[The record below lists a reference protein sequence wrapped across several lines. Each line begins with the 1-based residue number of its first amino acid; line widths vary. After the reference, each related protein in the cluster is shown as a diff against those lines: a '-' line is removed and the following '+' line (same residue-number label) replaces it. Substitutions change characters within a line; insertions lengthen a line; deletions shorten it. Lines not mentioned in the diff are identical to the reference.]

1 MYLDQRGDVRACCW
15 NALHPLGNV
24 ADASLREIWFGDR
37 ADELRRAVASNDYS
51 LGCHACAQTAARGHD
66 ALVFAR
72 TFDHLPVGE
81 PLGYPSE
88 ISFAMSNTCNL
99 QCIMCRGEW
108 SSSIRAHR
116 EHLPPLPDVYDD
128 RFFSDLR
135 EFLPHLRSAKF
146 LGGEPFLQSETFR
159 IWDLMTEL
167 GVSIPCSV
175 TTNASQW
182 NRRVARVLDEHP
194 ISITVSIDGVSK
206 DTYEAIRVGARH
218 ADFVQNIAR
227 FHESA
232 RRRGTHFSF
241 TWCLMPENWHEF
253 ADYLLLADRFDCDA
267 GVNTVPW
274 PEVFDIERL
283 PVTELEA
290 IVAALE
296 RQERTHAAA
305 LSRNRHV
312 WDHHL
317 DRLRYLVSTGSDG
330 TTVWIGAPTDGPSN
344 GPSEGPSD
352 GPPGPQPVD
361 GALDCAHEQI
371 GRWATVCLAEFTVG
385 TDRRIVTF
393 RSTLDEMAETAWE
406 GRDAWEAIESTLGVS
421 PVEHWSLVEVPDCSD
436 AILCF
441 EGRGRLF
448 GDGEVLMRAYSVD
461 AVIDDAGTL
470 GYRVFIVAAD
480 ET

>member
-1 MYLDQRGDVRACCW
+1 MPRTQRRRFRVGPRDEPAGPRPSAPTGGRPTVGAAHRPTACAAPSAAMYLDQNGDVRACCW

-24 ADASLREIWFGDR
+24 ADASLSEIWFGDR
-37 ADELRRAVASNDYS
+37 ADELRRAVAGHDYS
-51 LGCHACAQTAARGHD
+51 LGCHACAQTVARGHD

-72 TFDHLPVGE
+72 TFDRLPIGE

-99 QCIMCRGEW
+99 QCVMCRGEW
-108 SSSIRAHR
+108 SSSIRFHR
-116 EHLPPLPDVYDD
+116 EHSRPSPDVYDD

-146 LGGEPFLQSETFR
+146 SGRALPTTRDLPHLGPDDRTRCEHSLQRDHQCVAVEPPGRAGL
-159 IWDLMTEL
+159 
-167 GVSIPCSV
+167 
-175 TTNASQW
+175 
-182 NRRVARVLDEHP
+182 LDEHP
-194 ISITVSIDGVSK
+194 ISITVSIDGISK
-206 DTYEAIRVGARH
+206 GTYEAIRVGARH

-232 RRRGTHFSF
+232 RRRGTEFSF

-274 PEVFDIERL
+274 PKQFNIERL
-283 PVTELEA
+283 PVPELEA

-296 RQERTHAAA
+296 RQERTHAVA

-317 DRLRYLVSTGSDG
+317 ERLRYLVSTGSDG

-344 GPSEGPSD
+344 GPSD
-352 GPPGPQPVD
+352 GPPD
-361 GALDCAHEQI
+361 RC
-371 GRWATVCLAEFTVG
+371 RWMV
-385 TDRRIVTF
+385 
-393 RSTLDEMAETAWE
+393 RSTVRARRSVAGPPCASPSSPWE
-406 GRDAWEAIESTLGVS
+406 PIGES
-421 PVEHWSLVEVPDCSD
+421 
-436 AILCF
+436 
-441 EGRGRLF
+441 
-448 GDGEVLMRAYSVD
+448 
-461 AVIDDAGTL
+461 
-470 GYRVFIVAAD
+470 
-480 ET
+480 